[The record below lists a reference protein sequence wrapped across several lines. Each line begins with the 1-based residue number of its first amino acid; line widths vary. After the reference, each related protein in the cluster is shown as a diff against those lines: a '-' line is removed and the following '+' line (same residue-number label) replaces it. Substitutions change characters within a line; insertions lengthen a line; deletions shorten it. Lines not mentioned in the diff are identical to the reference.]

1 MCDALAADQGGEV
14 EKGHRAPG
22 CEKPAV
28 ALRLGDSVKAQPIKK
43 GFGSGHR
50 QTSAASVSCRA
61 QLRPSLPPTDAG
73 PGSPKSEKFSKHPG
87 ERPMLSICPHLVF
100 LEWVMVL

>member
-1 MCDALAADQGGEV
+1 MGPMPGGVLMCDALAADQGGEV

-22 CEKPAV
+22 REKPAV

-43 GFGSGHR
+43 GLGSGHR

-73 PGSPKSEKFSKHPG
+73 LDHQKVKIFQNILGSA
-87 ERPMLSICPHLVF
+87 
-100 LEWVMVL
+100 